1 MATQL
6 NAEKNV
12 CITFTDSSSV
22 ADSVFVHCLFIH
34 SFSPSLTQKYMRFIP
49 AVLCVWL
56 WG

>member
-34 SFSPSLTQKYMRFIP
+34 SFSPSLTQKYMCFIP